1 MQGNPTK
8 HMFLSYVQP
17 KGIMTTLV
25 ILTVVL
31 VAFYFYVGRMNF
43 LLWVLTA
50 GTVIAFVQTLIKS
63 FDRGP
68 CIILNE
74 EGINDKRLKLGVIRW
89 SDIEGVRMQGVGG
102 AYFISIELFD
112 SEPYLSRQP
121 TCTRISNK
129 VWRLYNISPH
139 SH

>member
-50 GTVIAFVQTLIKS
+50 GTVICVRADVDQVVRSRTLYH
-63 FDRGP
+63 P
-68 CIILNE
+68 
-74 EGINDKRLKLGVIRW
+74 
-89 SDIEGVRMQGVGG
+89 
-102 AYFISIELFD
+102 
-112 SEPYLSRQP
+112 
-121 TCTRISNK
+121 
-129 VWRLYNISPH
+129 
-139 SH
+139 

>member
-1 MQGNPTK
+1 M
-8 HMFLSYVQP
+8 
-17 KGIMTTLV
+17 
-25 ILTVVL
+25 
-31 VAFYFYVGRMNF
+31 
-43 LLWVLTA
+43 
-50 GTVIAFVQTLIKS
+50 QTLIKS

-121 TCTRISNK
+121 TYTRISK
-129 VWRLYNISPH
+129 KIWRLYNISPIH
-139 SH
+139 IKVAYIDVAPDELFEMIMSEVELNRANRS